1 MNFHVAIPDSSLS
14 DEQTV
19 RDKSIKIAQFARA
32 FSIFRTSKVYIYRDH
47 EKDYIDD
54 RRLLK
59 LILEFLDTP
68 PYLRKILY
76 PMREELRFAGLLHP
90 LKTPHHK
97 PSVDP
102 SKIRVGD
109 VRQAAVVGSKGRVLV
124 DAGLKSLIPL
134 EGDVPKERRI
144 TVQFT
149 SNHPNF
155 RCKAIA
161 KEHVK
166 EYWGYE
172 VKEVQSLV
180 GLLES
185 AKNPVILTSR
195 EGEPLGKRE
204 REIIQELKNSSGALI
219 VFGSPNRGL
228 REILKDERRMVADF
242 KYFLNFV
249 PSQGT
254 ETVRLEESVLGCL
267 SILNYLTSTNRTL

>member
-1 MNFHVAIPDSSLS
+1 
-14 DEQTV
+14 
-19 RDKSIKIAQFARA
+19 
-32 FSIFRTSKVYIYRDH
+32 
-47 EKDYIDD
+47 
-54 RRLLK
+54 
-59 LILEFLDTP
+59 
-68 PYLRKILY
+68 
-76 PMREELRFAGLLHP
+76 MREELRFAGLLHP